1 MTSKT
6 FWLKRVLLLLA
17 VTVLGGTMF
26 ASSKANSITGGGL
39 GPVIVNSD
47 CSGEEWSPDIA
58 YNSVHNQYLVVWD
71 HVARARLSTFTPK
84 DNQLMGVF

>member
-26 ASSKANSITGGGL
+26 ASSKADSITGGGL
-39 GPVIVNSD
+39 GPVIVNLD
-47 CSGEEWSPDIA
+47 RSGEEWSPDIA
-58 YNSVHNQYLVVWD
+58 YNSAHNEYLVV
-71 HVARARLSTFTPK
+71 
-84 DNQLMGVF
+84 